1 MNSTVAKLLRR
12 LASIAAVSGGASAAS
27 SDSEIGGSAEAS
39 GSSEKTWTTNDVP
52 ARGKL
57 VFGKARRGH
66 EHLIAHRSHSSH
78 SSHRSHSSHYSSR
91 SSGGSGYTAPR
102 SSSGSSS
109 VYVAPATIA
118 PSPTPKPTTPP
129 VGAPAI
135 KINDVLKKLPRV
147 RSHWPK
153 EVTLNRVTKFNIVEG
168 GKVIGVIELHA
179 GTKVRLVEVKP
190 EHAVIALVTGNTP
203 LPVDYTT
210 LIEQMGGPEKILAL
224 PDEVLVEAASP
235 TPVVK
240 Q

>member
-1 MNSTVAKLLRR
+1 M
-12 LASIAAVSGGASAAS
+12 
-27 SDSEIGGSAEAS
+27 
-39 GSSEKTWTTNDVP
+39 P
-52 ARGKL
+52 
-57 VFGKARRGH
+57 
-66 EHLIAHRSHSSH
+66 
-78 SSHRSHSSHYSSR
+78 
-91 SSGGSGYTAPR
+91 P
-102 SSSGSSS
+102 
-109 VYVAPATIA
+109 
-118 PSPTPKPTTPP
+118 PTPKPTTPP
-129 VGAPAI
+129 APVPVAAPAI
-135 KINDVLKKLPRV
+135 KTTDVLKKLPRV

-190 EHAVIALVTGNTP
+190 EHAVVALVTGNTP

-235 TPVVK
+235 TPVAK